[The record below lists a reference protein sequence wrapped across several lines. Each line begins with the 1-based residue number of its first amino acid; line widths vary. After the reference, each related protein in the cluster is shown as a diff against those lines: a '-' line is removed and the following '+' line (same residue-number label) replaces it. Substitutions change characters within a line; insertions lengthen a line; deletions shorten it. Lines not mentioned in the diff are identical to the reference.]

1 MRSHVSK
8 QVRTPF
14 ALPCKS
20 RLTWNLPACARDAP
34 PCQRLLHVHG
44 RGHEALAAGDVGCQ
58 WLVTGG
64 LQVVALVQD
73 RGGAAVQGSG
83 GFVVQVL

>member
-1 MRSHVSK
+1 MYA
-8 QVRTPF
+8 P
-14 ALPCKS
+14 
-20 RLTWNLPACARDAP
+20 DAP

-64 LQVVALVQD
+64 LQVIAVVQD
-73 RGGAAVQGSG
+73 RGGAAIQGSSG
-83 GFVVQVL
+83 LVVQVL